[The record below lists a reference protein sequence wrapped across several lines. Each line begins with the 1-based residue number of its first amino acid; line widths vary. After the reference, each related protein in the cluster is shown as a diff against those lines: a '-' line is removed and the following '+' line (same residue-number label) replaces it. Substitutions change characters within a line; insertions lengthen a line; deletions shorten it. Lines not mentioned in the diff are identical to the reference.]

1 MFALSLLEHKLRV
14 PASKLG
20 LPLEDAIRGE
30 LESIFLD
37 KVITKLGL
45 CVSIYDIKSI
55 DGGFILPNEGSP
67 TYMVVFRVIMF
78 RPYVGEVISAKLKE
92 SNTNGLRLSLEFFD
106 DIYVPF
112 YALPTPR
119 EAEPLDAEAG
129 KEKPGDLE
137 EHEKEKP
144 SNPKE
149 SQKGKLMLVVNV
161 LTVINHGFFIFP
173 PRLLGGDPQI
183 RFQVAGVRY
192 PPIPL
197 EQEEGSKPFAPMVVT
212 VSFYLSTYHC
222 GCGTYMFFQG
232 SIDSDGLG
240 PTVWWS

>member
-67 TYMVVFRVIMF
+67 TYTVVFRVIMF

-106 DIYVPF
+106 DIFVPV

-137 EHEKEKP
+137 EHGKEKP
-144 SNPKE
+144 SNPNE
-149 SQKGKLMLVVNV
+149 SQKGKLKKVRWVWKYNDEKFYIDDDV
-161 LTVINHGFFIFP
+161 E
-173 PRLLGGDPQI
+173 I

-212 VSFYLSTYHC
+212 
-222 GCGTYMFFQG
+222 G